1 MKKIIHLS
9 VCLLLLMTFA
19 LNITGCNN
27 VVESVEVEEEIP
39 TVSSIFVYT
48 LNYDRDY
55 ISRMVRE
62 FPATDDRNTLVLQQM
77 MKANK
82 KLFPRDT
89 QLLSVTVDGSAATVD
104 FSKEIA
110 EIDQETFLFIN
121 ELCAISL
128 AQGVAVQGEKIS
140 TMTLLADGQPIEGF
154 YQYPYQVHLVDY
166 AEQEN
171 LNVGVL
177 KLFYPDKQGEKL
189 HGEYRLV
196 PMIDD
201 LDKTMIY
208 ELFSGTEDYAN
219 KTNVIPSG
227 TQLLNISSSGN
238 TYTIDLNSAFIE
250 HRQNENTTNM
260 LAIQSIVATLSEFT
274 VIDQVKFNVEGQTSG
289 VTFGE
294 IALDQPITLKEELI
308 ANE

>member
-1 MKKIIHLS
+1 MKKLIDFSI
-9 VCLLLLMTFA
+9 CLLMIFVLTV
-19 LNITGCNN
+19 NITGCTNTATA
-27 VVESVEVEEEIP
+27 EVEEHQP
-39 TVSSIFVYT
+39 TASSIFVYT

-62 FPATDDRNTLVLQQM
+62 FPATDDINTLVLEQM

-82 KLFPRDT
+82 DLFPRNT
-89 QLLSVTVDGSAATVD
+89 ELLSVTVDGSAASVN

-110 EIDQETFLFIN
+110 EIDQESFLFIN

-128 AQGVAVQGEKIS
+128 AQGVSVQGEKIA

-166 AEQEN
+166 AEKEN
-171 LNVGVL
+171 LNVEVL

-208 ELFSGTEDYAN
+208 ELLYGTEDYAN
-219 KTNVIPSG
+219 KINVIPSG
-227 TQLLNISSSGN
+227 TQLLNISSTGN
-238 TYTIDLNSAFIE
+238 TYTVDLNSAFIDN
-250 HRQNENTTNM
+250 RQNENTTNM

-274 VIDQVKFNVEGQTSG
+274 VIDQVKFNVEGKTGG

-294 IALDQPITLKEELI
+294 ISLDTPIALKEELI

>member
-62 FPATDDRNTLVLQQM
+62 FPATDDINTLVLQQM
-77 MKANK
+77 MTANK
-82 KLFPRDT
+82 NLFPRNT
-89 QLLSVTVDGSAATVD
+89 KLLSVTVDGSAATVD
-104 FSKEIA
+104 FSEEIA

-128 AQGVAVQGEKIS
+128 AQGVSVQGEKIS

-166 AEQEN
+166 AEKEN
-171 LNVGVL
+171 LNVEVL

-189 HGEYRLV
+189 HAEYRLV
-196 PMIDD
+196 PMLED
-201 LDKTMIY
+201 LDKTMIQ

-219 KTNVIPSG
+219 KINVIPSG
-227 TQLLNISSSGN
+227 VQLLNISSTGN
-238 TYTIDLNSAFIE
+238 TYTVDLNSAFIDN
-250 HRQNENTTNM
+250 RQDESTTNM

-274 VIDQVKFNVEGQTSG
+274 VIDQVKFNVEGKTSG